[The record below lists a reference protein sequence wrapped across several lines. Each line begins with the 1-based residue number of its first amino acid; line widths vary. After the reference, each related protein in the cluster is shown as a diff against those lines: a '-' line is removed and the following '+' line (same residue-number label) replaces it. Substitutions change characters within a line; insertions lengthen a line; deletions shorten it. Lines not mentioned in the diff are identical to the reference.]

1 MCCGRKPGPL
11 RADRGVSP
19 GVPPTPAAG
28 GAVLTPR
35 GAPAPG
41 TVMLRHRH
49 PRPVLVRG
57 PVTGRA
63 YVFSVA
69 APAQPVDPRDA
80 DALLRTG
87 QFLRDPDPGPGPRGT
102 GART

>member
-11 RADRGVSP
+11 RADRGVSLAA
-19 GVPPTPAAG
+19 PPAHAAA
-28 GAVLTPR
+28 GAVLNPGR
-35 GAPAPG
+35 KPAPG

-69 APAQPVDPRDA
+69 APGQPVALRDA

-87 QFLRDPDPGPGPRGT
+87 QFLRDPDPVPGPRGT